1 MKKKIGFFPPP
12 RCSARRSFPK
22 IAQSSRARNEVE
34 LGPDLSREAKERIR
48 DTWIY
53 GHGFGPGW
61 RKRAGWRTRD
71 ADRIL
76 DIGGGGGFGVAYPG
90 ARRRGGKAR
99 PLPPPVRIVAKRCGC
114 ISDAAASSL
123 ERLTRVCEPQLFMR
137 AVNVAADRAFIGQR

>member
-1 MKKKIGFFPPP
+1 MD
-12 RCSARRSFPK
+12 S
-22 IAQSSRARNEVE
+22 
-34 LGPDLSREAKERIR
+34 
-48 DTWIY
+48 
-53 GHGFGPGW
+53 GPGGE
-61 RKRAGWRTRD
+61 KEP
-71 ADRIL
+71 
-76 DIGGGGGFGVAYPG
+76 GGGPATRIEYWISEGGGKGGFGVAYPG

>member
-1 MKKKIGFFPPP
+1 M
-12 RCSARRSFPK
+12 
-22 IAQSSRARNEVE
+22 E

-76 DIGGGGGFGVAYPG
+76 DIGGGGGG
-90 ARRRGGKAR
+90 RGGSALHIRERGGAEEK
-99 PLPPPVRIVAKRCGC
+99 PDPPPPPVRIVAKRCGC